1 MKKTLLTYIIILTCL
16 ITKGQNNVYIDKPY
30 FGLPERGAEIKEI
43 DSLNQ
48 IPNRIKFIVQ
58 QLIDSSM
65 TDFVN
70 NMFFIKGQIIDLQ
83 KFYLK
88 DSISQSNSKFIMPK
102 YELYFE
108 LRDTLINIKSY
119 CIEIDLDQYGQITSF
134 QWPREGYN
142 KRKDFIKGNVLK
154 KTAKTYANNKLYK
167 TKTCIYDLK
176 FNESKQ
182 TLEWNFSFLQES
194 TGNEISHLEKYK
206 TISINIKSKTNISE
220 YDTESYSI
228 SCGSN

>member
-1 MKKTLLTYIIILTCL
+1 MQ
-16 ITKGQNNVYIDKPY
+16 GQSNVYIDKPY
-30 FGLPERGAEIKEI
+30 FGLPERDAEIKEI
-43 DSLNQ
+43 DSLSQ
-48 IPNRIKFIVQ
+48 IPSRIKFIVE

-65 TDFVN
+65 TDFAN
-70 NMFFIKGQIIDLQ
+70 NMFFIKGQTIDLQ

-88 DSISQSNSKFIMPK
+88 DTMSQANSKYIMPK

-108 LRDTLINIKSY
+108 LRDTSISIKNY

-142 KRKDFIKGNVLK
+142 MRSDFIKGNVLEK
-154 KTAKTYANNKLYK
+154 IAKTYANNKHYK

-176 FNESKQ
+176 FNEFKQ
-182 TLEWNFSFLQES
+182 TLEWDFSFLQET
-194 TGNEISHLEKYK
+194 TGNNISHSEKYK
-206 TISINIKSKTNISE
+206 TITIDIKSKKIIAE
-220 YDTESYSI
+220 HEFESYSI